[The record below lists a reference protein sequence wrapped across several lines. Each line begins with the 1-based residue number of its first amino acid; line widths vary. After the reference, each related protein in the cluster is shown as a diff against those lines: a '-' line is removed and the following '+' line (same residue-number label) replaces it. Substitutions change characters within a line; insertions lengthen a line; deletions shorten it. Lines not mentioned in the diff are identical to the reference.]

1 LAIFP
6 FEDEAGKSQAIRC
19 ATLAMEQA
27 MQCVREANTRRKSQ
41 GMTEFDFGI
50 GLNIGKVMFG
60 NIGVASR
67 LSFSVIGP
75 TINEVERIET
85 LTKAVDAK
93 ALATREIAILQPED
107 WTSIGDYQLKGV
119 AGKTELFAYNEIKA
133 TVTESAISKGQDSV
147 LMN

>member
-1 LAIFP
+1 
-6 FEDEAGKSQAIRC
+6 
-19 ATLAMEQA
+19 
-27 MQCVREANTRRKSQ
+27 MQCVRQTNARRKSE
-41 GMTEFDFGI
+41 GITELDFGI
-50 GLNIGKVMFG
+50 GLNVGKVMFG

-67 LSFSVIGP
+67 LSFSVVGP

-93 ALATREIAILQPED
+93 ALATDEIATLQPED

-119 AGKTELFAYNEIKA
+119 AGKTELFAYNEVKA
-133 TVTESAISKGQDSV
+133 TVSETAMQTGQDSV